1 LALATTEGAKEIRSK
16 GVSLDEEVV
25 VGWRCHSHHPLFT
38 IQRAEVGEV
47 GEMGEWQ
54 EGSQV
59 LFCIV
64 FWPFENS
71 RGQLQLS
78 H

>member
-1 LALATTEGAKEIRSK
+1 MKKLLSVGDATHTN
-16 GVSLDEEVV
+16 
-25 VGWRCHSHHPLFT
+25 PLFT